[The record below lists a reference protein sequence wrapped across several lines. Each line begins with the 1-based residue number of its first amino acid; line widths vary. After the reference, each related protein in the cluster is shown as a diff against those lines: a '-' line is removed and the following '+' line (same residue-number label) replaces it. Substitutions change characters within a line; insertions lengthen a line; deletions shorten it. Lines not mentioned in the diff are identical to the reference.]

1 MNRMAERIVVAL
13 GGNALRR
20 REDRGTYAELEQRA
34 LAAMAPLC
42 ELFDPQRQVA
52 ITYGNGPVVGD
63 NLIRHQAARQA
74 QPPMPLDWCGAE
86 SQGALGYLL
95 QRALAQTLTRR
106 GNRPRVATLLSMVE
120 VDLSDEAFR
129 HPTKPIGPF
138 LTSAEARELEKS
150 ASIAEDAGRGL
161 RRVVASPAPKR
172 VLETDAVVGLLD
184 AGFVVMTLGGGGVP
198 VATNGNGFLV
208 GVEAVIDK
216 DLSSSLLA
224 REIGATS
231 LIILTDIDRVYL
243 GYRSETRRPIA
254 RMTVDEAEEYLRG
267 REFLTG
273 SMAPKIEAAIAFLRG
288 GGRRVLIG
296 LPEALPG
303 MLVGKTGTEIVP

>member
-1 MNRMAERIVVAL
+1 MSRGAERIVVAL

-34 LAAMAPLC
+34 LAAMAPLA

-52 ITYGNGPVVGD
+52 LTYGNGPVVGD
-63 NLIRHQAARQA
+63 NLIRHQVARQA

-95 QRALAQTLTRR
+95 QRTLAQILMLR
-106 GNRPRVATLLSMVE
+106 GKRPRVASLLSMVE
-120 VDLSDEAFR
+120 VDPSDEAFR

-138 LTSAEARELEKS
+138 LTPAEALELS
-150 ASIAEDAGRGL
+150 APIADDAGRGL
-161 RRVVASPAPKR
+161 RRVVASPAPQR
-172 VLETDAVVGLLD
+172 VFEMDAVVSFLD
-184 AGFVVMTLGGGGVP
+184 AGFVVITLGGGGVP

-208 GVEAVIDK
+208 GVDAVIDK

-254 RMTVDEAEEYLRG
+254 RMTVDEAEKYLRRG
-267 REFLTG
+267 EFLTG
-273 SMAPKIEAAIAFLRG
+273 SMAPKIEATIAFLRG

-296 LPEALPG
+296 LPEALPR
-303 MLVGKTGTEIVP
+303 MLAGKTGTEIVP